1 MKKFSVPVIPAKA
14 GIHIETTK
22 TLDPRF
28 RGDDGLRKNGEREG
42 KLTGKIN
49 FSVMGLMFYLL
60 IIFTIPSFANDKI
73 LNVYNWSNYMPNDV
87 LAQFEKETGIHVNYS
102 TYSGNDMLYAK
113 LKADPNAGYDV
124 IVPSSYY
131 VARMQKQGMLQKL
144 DKSQL
149 PNIKYLNQSLMG
161 KPFDPKNDYS
171 MPYFWGSTGIVV
183 NKLYFDPSKITRWSD
198 LWKPEFYNQ
207 LLLTNDPHDVFSM
220 ALVVLGYPA
229 NDTNSQHIYQAYL
242 KLQQL
247 LPNVRLFNSD
257 VAKVNYIDEDS
268 TIGMGY
274 SGDTY
279 QAQLEN
285 PNLVYIYPQD
295 GFVVWIDCISI
306 PKNAPHLKSAYKFIN
321 FLMRPDIAA
330 KLGIEL
336 GYASPNEGAIKLMPA
351 KMRNNS
357 IIYPDAKTLA
367 RAQFETEPGSTA
379 RLYEKYMEKLK
390 VGD

>member
-1 MKKFSVPVIPAKA
+1 MMKI
-14 GIHIETTK
+14 I
-22 TLDPRF
+22 
-28 RGDDGLRKNGEREG
+28 
-42 KLTGKIN
+42 KLILVLILCFIIN
-49 FSVMGLMFYLL
+49 ISA
-60 IIFTIPSFANDKI
+60 FANDKVI
-73 LNVYNWSNYMPNDV
+73 NVYNWSNYMPNDV

-124 IVPSSYY
+124 IVPSSYF
-131 VARMQKQGMLQKL
+131 VARMIKQDMLQKL

-149 PNIKYLNQSLMG
+149 PNMKYLNKSLMG
-161 KPFDPKNDYS
+161 KPFDPQNDYS
-171 MPYFWGSTGIVV
+171 VPYFWGSTGLVV
-183 NKLYFDPSKITRWSD
+183 NKNYFDPSNIARWSD

-207 LLLTNDPHDVFSM
+207 LLLTDDPHDVFSM
-220 ALVVLGYPA
+220 ALMVLGYSASDDNPK
-229 NDTNSQHIYQAYL
+229 HIYQAYL
-242 KLQQL
+242 KLKQL
-247 LPNVRLFNSD
+247 LPNVKLFNTD
-257 VAKVNYIDEDS
+257 AAKVNYIDEDT

-295 GFVVWIDCISI
+295 GFVVWIDCMSI

-336 GYASPNEGAIKLMPA
+336 GYASPNLEAVKLMPPQ
-351 KMRNNS
+351 MRNNP

-367 RAQFETEPGSTA
+367 RAQFETEPGNTA
-379 RLYEKYMEKLK
+379 RLYEKYMEELK